1 MIPGF
6 FLTYFWP
13 VALNPGSVAL
23 RIGQPRT
30 EVEVATI
37 QKRQLKQGYSY
48 RVVWREPDGT
58 LQQRTYRNDEEKAKD
73 LKRFLDANNNS
84 MNIAQQAKLRSLS
97 TAPTVHE
104 LVDHH
109 IENLGGEVEPG
120 TVQTYRGMLR
130 IYFTGTGIGETPI
143 DVLTT
148 SQVRTWFDE
157 LDRSPKT
164 KKNVHALLS
173 AAIRTEL
180 RQDKP
185 RIKANVAEGVR
196 SPKSVKKT
204 RDPVFLEKCE
214 IEALIGSM
222 PDEVYRR
229 MVDLKVYTGMRFGE
243 ITALRPSHITE
254 RRGRLIISV
263 REAWKRHAGKE
274 VGQPLGAPKT
284 NKGTRNITLSK
295 SAAERFRPW
304 LDSIEGDN
312 LIFTV
317 PSTGTQIT
325 SSYFSR
331 IIWAPA
337 VAPLVK
343 AERGKRPVLHARP
356 TPHDL
361 RHTHASM
368 LIDAGND
375 FMRIQERLG
384 HESITTTI
392 GTYGHL
398 RNDADAEAADSLD

>member
-1 MIPGF
+1 M
-6 FLTYFWP
+6 
-13 VALNPGSVAL
+13 
-23 RIGQPRT
+23 
-30 EVEVATI
+30 ATI
-37 QKRQLKQGYSY
+37 QKRQLKHGYSY

-58 LQQRTYRNDEEKAKD
+58 LQQRTYRNDEDKAKD

-84 MNIAQQAKLRSLS
+84 LKIAEQAKLRSLS
-97 TAPTVHE
+97 TAPPVRE
-104 LVDHH
+104 IIEHH
-109 IENLGGEVEPG
+109 IDNLGGEVEPG
-120 TVQTYRGMLR
+120 TVLTYRGMLK

-173 AAIRTEL
+173 ASIRTEL
-180 RQDKP
+180 KRDHP
-185 RIKANVAEGVR
+185 RVKANVAEGVR
-196 SPKSVKKT
+196 APKSVKKT
-204 RDPVFLEKCE
+204 RDPVFLDKRE
-214 IEALIGSM
+214 IEALVEAM

-243 ITALRPSHITE
+243 ITALRPSHIT
-254 RRGRLIISV
+254 RRNGRLVIAV

-295 SAAERFRPW
+295 AAAERFKPW
-304 LDSIEGDN
+304 LDDVEDDN
-312 LIFTV
+312 LVFTV

-331 IIWAPA
+331 IIWKP
-337 VAPLVK
+337 VVDPLTK

-368 LIDAGND
+368 LIEAGID
-375 FMRIQERLG
+375 FMTIQERLG

-398 RNDADAEAADSLD
+398 RNDADANAADALD

>member
-6 FLTYFWP
+6 FLTFFWL

-23 RIGQPRT
+23 RIEQPRIG
-30 EVEVATI
+30 VEVATI

-73 LKRFLDANNNS
+73 LKRFLDANGNS
-84 MNIAQQAKLRSLS
+84 MNIAQQAKIRSLS
-97 TAPTVHE
+97 TAPTVRE
-104 LVDHH
+104 LIEHH
-109 IENLGGEVEPG
+109 INNLGGKVEPG
-120 TVQTYRGMLR
+120 TVSTYRGQLR

-143 DVLTT
+143 DALTA
-148 SQVRTWFDE
+148 SQVQTWFDE
-157 LDRSPKT
+157 LPRSPKT

-173 AAIRTEL
+173 AAISTEL
-180 RQDKP
+180 KQDKP
-185 RIKANVAEGVR
+185 RVLANVSEGVR
-196 SPKSVKKT
+196 APKSVKKT
-204 RDPVFLEKCE
+204 RDPVFLEKHE
-214 IEALIGSM
+214 MTALINAM
-222 PDEVYRR
+222 PSEVYKR
-229 MVDLKVYTGMRFGE
+229 MADLKLYTGMRFGE

-263 REAWKRHAGKE
+263 REAWKRHAGKGA
-274 VGQPLGAPKT
+274 GQPLGAPKT
-284 NKGTRNITLSK
+284 NKGTRTITLSK
-295 SAAERFRPW
+295 EAAKRFKPW
-304 LDSIEGDN
+304 LDSIEDDG

-331 IIWAPA
+331 IVWKPA
-337 VAPLVK
+337 IDPLVK
-343 AERGKRPVLHARP
+343 AERGKKPALHARP

-368 LIDAGND
+368 LIEAGVD
-375 FMRIQERLG
+375 FMTIQERLG

-398 RNDADAEAADSLD
+398 RNDADANAADLLD

>member
-6 FLTYFWP
+6 FLTYFWL

-23 RIGQPRT
+23 RIGQTRI

-37 QKRQLKQGYSY
+37 QKRQLKHGYSY

-73 LKRFLDANNNS
+73 LKHFLDANNNS

-97 TAPTVHE
+97 TAPTVRE
-104 LVDHH
+104 VIQYH
-109 IENLGGEVEPG
+109 IDNLGGEVEPG
-120 TVQTYRGMLR
+120 TVLTYRGMLR

-157 LDRSPKT
+157 LERSPKT

-173 AAIRTEL
+173 ASIRTEL
-180 RQDKP
+180 RRDKP
-185 RIKANVAEGVR
+185 RVKANVAEGVR
-196 SPKSVKKT
+196 APKSVKKT
-204 RDPVFLEKCE
+204 RDPVFLEKHE
-214 IEALIGSM
+214 IQALIDSM

-229 MVDLKVYTGMRFGE
+229 MVDLKVYSGLRFGE
-243 ITALRPSHITE
+243 ITALRPSHVTE
-254 RRGRLIISV
+254 RKGRLIISV

-274 VGQPLGAPKT
+274 LGQPLGAPKT
-284 NKGTRNITLSK
+284 NKGTRTITLSQ
-295 SAAERFRPW
+295 SAGERFRPW
-304 LDSIEGDN
+304 LDTVKGDD

-343 AERGKRPVLHARP
+343 AEKGKRPALHARP

-368 LIDAGND
+368 LIEAGVD
-375 FMRIQERLG
+375 FMTIQERLG

-398 RNDADAEAADSLD
+398 RNDADAKAADLLD

>member
-6 FLTYFWP
+6 FLTYFWL
-13 VALNPGSVAL
+13 VASNPGSVAL
-23 RIGQPRT
+23 RIGRT
-30 EVEVATI
+30 RTGVEVATI

-73 LKRFLDANNNS
+73 LKRFLDSNGNS

-97 TAPTVHE
+97 TAPTVRE
-104 LVDHH
+104 LVHHH

-157 LDRSPKT
+157 LERSPKT

-173 AAIRTEL
+173 ASIRTEL

-185 RIKANVAEGVR
+185 RIKANVSEGVR
-196 SPKSVKKT
+196 APKSVKKT
-204 RDPVFLEKCE
+204 RDPVFLEKDE
-214 IEALIGSM
+214 VAALVDAM
-222 PDEVYRR
+222 PSEVYRR
-229 MVDLKVYTGMRFGE
+229 MIDLKAYTGLRFGE
-243 ITALRPSHITE
+243 ITALRAGHISQ
-254 RRGRLIISV
+254 RKGRMIISV
-263 REAWKRHAGKE
+263 RDAWKRHAGRE

-284 NKGTRNITLSK
+284 NKGTREITLSVGT
-295 SAAERFRPW
+295 ATRFKPW
-304 LDSIEGDN
+304 LESIKGDG

-331 IIWAPA
+331 IIWKPTIDALMNP
-337 VAPLVK
+337 
-343 AERGKRPVLHARP
+343 EDGGRPKLHARP

-361 RHTHASM
+361 RHTHASW
-368 LIDAGND
+368 LIDAGRN
-375 FMRIQERLG
+375 FMEIQERLG

-398 RNDADAEAADSLD
+398 RNDADANAADSLD